1 MHMPIQIHNGWTWIV
16 SKEHTSFSTT
26 TDCVR
31 SVGSRSRHNIVS
43 VELAYKIHLTHNV
56 RYCAATLSNNKYR
69 EKIETKMK
77 SHNREGAAEIRKE
90 KAELIED
97 SWALHLCR
105 QVERVG
111 RGKSG
116 GGSTRERIG
125 RKDTTTTKKNSVCL
139 SIYQYKSPEL
149 CTAAPWNVNSPSLIF
164 IHSRCSST
172 LFFSLYTTFRDVD
185 LCTSPIVQGNFSF
198 FFCLW
203 QGEQTASAVLF
214 SQQKKVRGSTCSV
227 CVCGHE
233 DKGER
238 GERER
243 TCVHQV
249 CIIDEPDMRCCR
261 SARPS

>member
-1 MHMPIQIHNGWTWIV
+1 
-16 SKEHTSFSTT
+16 
-26 TDCVR
+26 
-31 SVGSRSRHNIVS
+31 
-43 VELAYKIHLTHNV
+43 
-56 RYCAATLSNNKYR
+56 
-69 EKIETKMK
+69 MK

-172 LFFSLYTTFRDVD
+172 LFFSIYYLSRRRPMYLSDSPGKLFFFFLSLAGGANGLSCFVFTTKKGSGVD
-185 LCTSPIVQGNFSF
+185 L
-198 FFCLW
+198 L
-203 QGEQTASAVLF
+203 
-214 SQQKKVRGSTCSV
+214 RV
-227 CVCGHE
+227 CVWTWR
-233 DKGER
+233 ER
-238 GERER
+238 REGREREDL
-243 TCVHQV
+243 C
-249 CIIDEPDMRCCR
+249 
-261 SARPS
+261 PSSLHYRWAGHAML